1 MNSIISKLSEIETAA
16 TAIVKHAESEKDR
29 LDQKMQK
36 TNKDS
41 TKIWLQAQK
50 EKLDAIQQNLT
61 SKMNT
66 QLQQLQS
73 ESERTIHSLT
83 REYEIK
89 HEQYAHEILK
99 RITEV

>member
-36 TNKDS
+36 DQQRYEDLAAS
-41 TKIWLQAQK
+41 TK

>member
-16 TAIVKHAESEKDR
+16 TAIVAHAESEKDN
-29 LDQKMQK
+29 LDQKMREEQK
-36 TNKDS
+36 QFDEELAAS
-41 TKIWLQAQK
+41 TE
-50 EKLDAIQQNLT
+50 EKLDRLQQNLA

-66 QLQQLQS
+66 QLELLKS
-73 ESERTIHSLT
+73 ESEQTIRSLT
-83 REYEIK
+83 REYETK

>member
-16 TAIVKHAESEKDR
+16 TAIVTHAEAEKDV
-29 LDQKMQK
+29 LDEKMREEQKRFDEELAV
-36 TNKDS
+36 N
-41 TKIWLQAQK
+41 TKK
-50 EKLDAIQQNLT
+50 KLDTLQQDLT

-66 QLQQLQS
+66 QLKLLRS
-73 ESERTIHSLT
+73 ESERTIHSLI
-83 REYEIK
+83 REYETK

>member
-16 TAIVKHAESEKDR
+16 TAIVAHAESEKDN
-29 LDQKMQK
+29 LDQKMREEQK
-36 TNKDS
+36 QFDEELAAGT
-41 TKIWLQAQK
+41 K
-50 EKLDAIQQNLT
+50 EKLDSLQQNLA

-66 QLQQLQS
+66 QLELLKS
-73 ESERTIHSLT
+73 ESEQTIRSLT
-83 REYEIK
+83 REYETK